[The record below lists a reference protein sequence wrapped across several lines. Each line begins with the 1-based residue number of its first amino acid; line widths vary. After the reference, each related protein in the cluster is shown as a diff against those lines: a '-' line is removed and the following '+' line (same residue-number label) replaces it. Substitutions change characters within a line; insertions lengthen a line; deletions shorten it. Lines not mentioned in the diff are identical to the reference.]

1 MEQLT
6 KRLKKEIRLLFS
18 ILFLLSNYVNV
29 YANINDNDSVGRAI
43 GVLKGFYSDYS
54 REYALIILHNAAIND
69 TVALAM
75 NALGNVYLNGIVIGK
90 DSSKALY
97 WFEQAGNNG
106 YPDAYHNIGA
116 IYKEGS
122 HGFPQDLVKAY
133 KAFEKGVEMNSAICK
148 YDKGFMLYKGLGCKQ
163 NYTEAVDLFAS
174 AVNDGNSGAMYMLGL
189 CYRNGYGIEQNEQKG
204 LCLLNMAAKL
214 GNKDAS
220 QELMLEETENTME
233 NCNSMDFHQNMSMIN
248 DSINDLTLL
257 FGDFEGTLSMY
268 DWSGKYLL
276 RECYASMT
284 INRTGNHANGYFVFG
299 TDTISYSSNIL
310 PTGEMRFENCYF
322 DMCDRYDYGKKTR
335 YRLENAHLDI
345 WDNEINGKLDLYSLS
360 QREPSRPIYLKL
372 HRVANQKN
380 INNESNFDT
389 IYVISNP
396 FKYQLEV
403 RLNLSVTSNVKAMI
417 FDKYGVN
424 VWQQYLGIME
434 KGNQNVTLVPTI
446 NPGYYVLK
454 LETDNKILT
463 TIILKGE

>member
-6 KRLKKEIRLLFS
+6 KRLKKEVRLLFS
-18 ILFLLSNYVNV
+18 ILFFLSNYVNV
-29 YANINDNDSVGRAI
+29 YANINYNDSVGRAI
-43 GVLKGFYSDYS
+43 GVLKGVYSDYS
-54 REYALIILHNAAIND
+54 REYALVILQNAAIND

-75 NALGNVYLNGIVIGK
+75 NALGNVFLNGIVIEK

-122 HGFPQDLVKAY
+122 HGFQQDLVKAY

-148 YDKGFMLYKGLGCKQ
+148 YDKGFMLYKGLGCEQ

-174 AVNDGNSGAMYMLGL
+174 AVNDGYSGAMYMLGL

-204 LCLLNMAAKL
+204 LNLLNMAAKL

-220 QELMLEETENTME
+220 LELMLEETENTME
-233 NCNSMDFHQNMSMIN
+233 NCNSMDFFQNMSMIN

-276 RECYASMT
+276 TECYASMT
-284 INRTGNHANGYFVFG
+284 INRTGNHANGSFVFG
-299 TDTISYSSNIL
+299 TDTIFYSSNVL
-310 PTGEMRFENCYF
+310 PTGEMRFENCCF

-345 WDNEINGKLDLYSLS
+345 WDNEIKGKLALYSLS

-380 INNESNFDT
+380 IENESNFDT
-389 IYVISNP
+389 IYVLSNP

-403 RLNLSVTSNVKAMI
+403 RFNLSVTSNVKAMI

-454 LETDNKILT
+454 LETDKKNLT